1 MGHQEGGQGRVA
13 HRAVLLTEYANG
25 SCLPPLPLRCT
36 LWEDSSILRALLVSG
51 LFLNFS
57 LQATHAVITGL
68 QFNTSPAL
76 AAAHLMIDSTVKSWP
91 AHKLS

>member
-1 MGHQEGGQGRVA
+1 MWAIKKAAGQ
-13 HRAVLLTEYANG
+13 AVLLTEYANG

-57 LQATHAVITGL
+57 LQATHAIITG
-68 QFNTSPAL
+68 
-76 AAAHLMIDSTVKSWP
+76 AAMLDSES
-91 AHKLS
+91 LDGQC

>member
-1 MGHQEGGQGRVA
+1 MCGPPRKLQGSVA
-13 HRAVLLTEYANG
+13 HRAMLLTEYANG

-57 LQATHAVITGL
+57 LQAMHAVITG
-68 QFNTSPAL
+68 
-76 AAAHLMIDSTVKSWP
+76 AAMLDGENLDGRP
-91 AHKLS
+91 